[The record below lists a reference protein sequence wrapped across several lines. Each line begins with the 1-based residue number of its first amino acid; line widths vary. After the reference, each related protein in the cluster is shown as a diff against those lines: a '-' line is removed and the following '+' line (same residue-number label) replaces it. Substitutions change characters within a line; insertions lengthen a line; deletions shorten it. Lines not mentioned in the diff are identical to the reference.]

1 MKRWVIADTHWG
13 HKKLIEEK
21 LRPADY
27 EARIFDRWLQMIRYE
42 DMVIHLGDV
51 MLPDTNKDTW
61 SRLWSLPGVKI
72 LVRGNHDKRSTS
84 WYMERGFAFACD
96 AFELGGILFTH
107 EPRVNVPEYVNY
119 NVHGHLHA
127 GVHREFESGPKH
139 RLVSLEESGYAPVS
153 VEKLVR
159 QSRSPVTPSID
170 LLKGLHPADGYLEL
184 SADGFELDSPTTEE

>member
-1 MKRWVIADTHWG
+1 MKRWCIADTHWG
-13 HKKLIEEK
+13 HQKLIDEK

-27 EARIFDRWLQMIRYE
+27 EARIFEQWLQMIRYE

-96 AFELGGILFTH
+96 AFTLGKVLFTH
-107 EPRVNVPEYVNY
+107 EPVKVVPEEVNY

-127 GVHREFESGPKH
+127 GVHRAFVAGPKH
-139 RLVSLEESGYAPVS
+139 RLMSLEASGYAPVS
-153 VEKLVR
+153 VEKLAR
-159 QSRSPVTPSID
+159 
-170 LLKGLHPADGYLEL
+170 
-184 SADGFELDSPTTEE
+184 